1 MTDQMHKDTNPVP
14 SPDRMHKDIKPVPE
28 PDHMRKGSIYQDTK
42 PGRRDSPHLPGFCYL
57 ICLSDLPYLFPHCL
71 LSALF
76 LSELLFLP

>member
-42 PGRRDSPHLPGFCYL
+42 PGR
-57 ICLSDLPYLFPHCL
+57 
-71 LSALF
+71 
-76 LSELLFLP
+76 